1 MACKRAARRKSS
13 IWCFLVILMLHLRGV
28 ESSRSRVMT
37 GRASGRDHGWP
48 SGGSFFQ
55 VAKVGRDDT
64 EMRWV
69 GSGRRVADSWSECER
84 RRRGKIAGEGDV
96 EGEAERK
103 RKDWLGRERNERN
116 RKEAPPKR
124 SGRNNKGL
132 DGGDWKGFGAE
143 RCKGARETPR
153 KDAERAIQEGS
164 NGEDY
169 TSQGTRTLSAWL
181 GLGDAVGPLEQRY
194 PRGSTW
200 PLGYF
205 RPND

>member
-48 SGGSFFQ
+48 SGGGSFFQ

-96 EGEAERK
+96 EVKQKGKERIGLGENGTNETAKRRPQSEAEETTRGWTGGIG
-103 RKDWLGRERNERN
+103 RALGRSAARVRERRPG
-116 RKEAPPKR
+116 RTQSAQFRRVATGKITPARAP
-124 SGRNNKGL
+124 GR
-132 DGGDWKGFGAE
+132 
-143 RCKGARETPR
+143 
-153 KDAERAIQEGS
+153 
-164 NGEDY
+164 
-169 TSQGTRTLSAWL
+169 
-181 GLGDAVGPLEQRY
+181 
-194 PRGSTW
+194 
-200 PLGYF
+200 
-205 RPND
+205 